1 MKRRPQHPSNTSN
14 SHGTSRKRS
23 TTPEKHPSKRPEHTP
38 SQQKRNHKTRQ
49 LRLLATTLIALIA
62 LVVVAALLI
71 TWNNSHEQNQ
81 SATTPSTDTAQ
92 SQEPAPSPTPKN
104 TPTPDLSWRDTD
116 FAVDPA
122 KTTWSFEP
130 NGEKTVY
137 LTFDDGPSQ
146 NTEKVLKV
154 LDDYDVKATFF
165 VVGLSP
171 EHYSW
176 IGEAYRRGHTIGLH
190 TYSHDYAGVY
200 ASTDAYYADLD
211 KIGAVVKEQ
220 IGYVP
225 AFIRFPGGS
234 SNTISRNYT
243 SGIMSELSHSV
254 QERGYQYY
262 DWTGSCGDGADHPAD
277 VLISEATKFGDQENI
292 ILLMHDSQAKDT
304 TVEALPKVIEYYK
317 NLGYTFKALDR
328 NAMVPHHGIGN

>member
-1 MKRRPQHPSNTSN
+1 M
-14 SHGTSRKRS
+14 
-23 TTPEKHPSKRPEHTP
+23 
-38 SQQKRNHKTRQ
+38 QKRTHLSHRS
-49 LRLLATTLIALIA
+49 RIIATTLIALIV
-62 LVVVAALLI
+62 LAAVTGLLI
-71 TWNNSHEQNQ
+71 TWNNSHTHSQPAE
-81 SATTPSTDTAQ
+81 TPSTNT
-92 SQEPAPSPTPKN
+92 SQNPEPSPSPTPKN
-104 TPTPDLSWRDTD
+104 IPALDLSWRDSD

-122 KTTWSFEP
+122 KTTWNFES

-154 LDDYDVKATFF
+154 LDDYNVHATFF

-171 EHYSW
+171 DYYPW

-190 TYSHDYAGVY
+190 TYSHDYASVY

-234 SNTISRNYT
+234 SNTISRNYAP
-243 SGIMSELSHSV
+243 GIMSELSHSV

-292 ILLMHDSQAKDT
+292 ILLMHDSQTKDT
-304 TVEALPKVIEYYK
+304 TVEALPHVIEYYEK
-317 NLGYTFKALDR
+317 LGYTFKALDR
-328 NAMVPHHGIGN
+328 ETMVPHHGIGN

>member
-1 MKRRPQHPSNTSN
+1 MKPLPRFSSFARRRTRSIAIVSLCAITINLSACSN
-14 SHGTSRKRS
+14 STNTQSTSS
-23 TTPEKHPSKRPEHTP
+23 PTPSHTTTLTP
-38 SQQKRNHKTRQ
+38 SQ
-49 LRLLATTLIALIA
+49 
-62 LVVVAALLI
+62 
-71 TWNNSHEQNQ
+71 
-81 SATTPSTDTAQ
+81 TPSA
-92 SQEPAPSPTPKN
+92 SPTH
-104 TPTPDLSWRDTD
+104 DLSWRDTD
-116 FAVDPA
+116 FAVDPT
-122 KTTWSFEP
+122 KTTWNFES

-146 NTEKVLKV
+146 NTEKVLKI
-154 LDDYDVKATFF
+154 LDDYNIHATFF

-190 TYSHDYAGVY
+190 TYSHDYASVY
-200 ASTDAYYADLD
+200 SSTDAYYADLD
-211 KIGAVVKEQ
+211 KIGTVVKEQ

-234 SNTISRNYT
+234 SNTISRNYAP
-243 SGIMSELSHSV
+243 GIMSDLSHSV

-292 ILLMHDSQAKDT
+292 ILLMHDSQTKDT
-304 TVEALPKVIEYYK
+304 TVEALPHVIEYYK
-317 NLGYTFKALDR
+317 KLGYTFKALDR
-328 NAMVPHHGIGN
+328 DTMVPHHGIGN